1 MRYTMEHII
10 HTSNARYPITIKV
23 LHTLTTMK
31 EFKATHEGQKRINI
45 FLRDEGFGSRR
56 NIDSYIENGL
66 VTINSKKAALG
77 SKVSKGDTIT
87 IKKVAKDLVYAL
99 YNKPRGEVTGRLDT
113 LPDCEPLGRLDK
125 ESEGLL
131 LYSNDYRVVDALLN
145 PKFARE
151 KEYDVVIREK
161 ATPRV
166 VTLLKKGIKT
176 QEATY
181 APVKAVTIY
190 NEGYSL
196 KIILTEGKKHEIRRM
211 LNALSLTVMSLKRV
225 RIMSFV
231 IHGLKSKTVHILSD
245 KQRETLLK
253 DCDIN

>member
-1 MRYTMEHII
+1 MEYIVRAPNEGHPLMY
-10 HTSNARYPITIKV
+10 SLR
-23 LHTLTTMK
+23 LTMK
-31 EFKATHEGQKRINI
+31 EIKVTSKEEKRINV
-45 FLRDEGFGSRR
+45 FLRDEGIGSRR
-56 NIDSYIENGL
+56 TIDDYITKGYI
-66 VTINSKKAALG
+66 TINKIPATLG
-77 SKVSKGDTIT
+77 SKVKHNDIVTVKT
-87 IKKVAKDLVYAL
+87 LAKDLVYAL
-99 YNKPRGEVTGRLDT
+99 YHKPRGEVTGRIEA
-113 LPDCEPLGRLDK
+113 LPGCEPLGRLDR

-151 KEYDVVIREK
+151 KEYEVVIREK

-166 VTLLKKGIKT
+166 ITLLKKGIRT
-176 QEATY
+176 QEAQY

-211 LNALSLTVMSLKRV
+211 LNALNLTVMSLKRV

-231 IHGLKSKTVHILSD
+231 IHGLKSKAVHILTP
-245 KQRETLLK
+245 KQVDTLLK
-253 DCDIN
+253 DCNLN

>member
-1 MRYTMEHII
+1 
-10 HTSNARYPITIKV
+10 
-23 LHTLTTMK
+23 MK
-31 EFKATHEGQKRINI
+31 EIKATNHEPKRINV
-45 FLRDEGFGSRR
+45 FLRDEGLGSRR
-56 NIDSYIENGL
+56 TIDSYITQGN
-66 VTINSKKAALG
+66 VTINKKPATLG
-77 SKVSKGDTIT
+77 SKVHKNDLVS
-87 IKKVAKDLVYAL
+87 IKTVAKDLVYAL
-99 YNKPRGEVTGRLDT
+99 YHKPRGEVTGRIPQLRE
-113 LPDCEPLGRLDK
+113 CEPLGRLDK

-166 VTLLKKGIKT
+166 VTLLKKGITT

-181 APVKAVTIY
+181 APVKAVNIY

-211 LNALSLTVMSLKRV
+211 LNALNLTVVSLKRV

-231 IHGLKSKTVHILSD
+231 LHGLKPKAVHVLSSKQVAI
-245 KQRETLLK
+245 LLK
-253 DCDIN
+253 ECNIS

>member
-1 MRYTMEHII
+1 
-10 HTSNARYPITIKV
+10 
-23 LHTLTTMK
+23 MK
-31 EFKATHEGQKRINI
+31 EIKATNTEPKRINV
-45 FLRDEGFGSRR
+45 FLRDEGLGSRR
-56 NIDSYIENGL
+56 TVDSYINSGT
-66 VTINSKKAALG
+66 VTINGKPITLG
-77 SKVSKGDTIT
+77 SKVYKNDIVSVKT
-87 IKKVAKDLVYAL
+87 VQKDLVYAL
-99 YNKPRGEVTGRLDT
+99 YHKPRGEVTGRISS
-113 LPDCEPLGRLDK
+113 LPGCEPLGRLDK

-151 KEYDVVIREK
+151 KEYEILIREK

-166 VTLLKKGIKT
+166 VTLLKKGIVT

-190 NEGYSL
+190 NDGYSL

-211 LNALSLTVMSLKRV
+211 LNALNITVVSLKRV

-231 IHGLKSKTVHILSD
+231 LHGLKAKTVHVLTK
-245 KQRETLLK
+245 KQAETLLRE
-253 DCDIN
+253 CSLL

>member
-1 MRYTMEHII
+1 
-10 HTSNARYPITIKV
+10 
-23 LHTLTTMK
+23 MK
-31 EFKATHEGQKRINI
+31 EIKATHIEPKRINV

-56 NIDSYIENGL
+56 NIDNFITQGF
-66 VTINSKKAALG
+66 VAINKTTATLG
-77 SKVSKGDTIT
+77 SKVAHNDVVT
-87 IKKVAKDLVYAL
+87 IKLIAKDLIYAL
-99 YNKPRGEVTGRLDT
+99 YHKPKGEVTGRIES
-113 LPDCEPLGRLDK
+113 LPGCEPLGRLDK

-145 PKFARE
+145 PKFGRE

-166 VTLLKKGIKT
+166 ITLLKKGIRT
-176 QEATY
+176 QEAQY

-211 LNALSLTVMSLKRV
+211 LNALNLTVASLKRV

-231 IHGLKSKTVHILSD
+231 IHGLKAKKVYILTPKQVDTLLSD
-245 KQRETLLK
+245 CGIK
-253 DCDIN
+253 

>member
-1 MRYTMEHII
+1 
-10 HTSNARYPITIKV
+10 
-23 LHTLTTMK
+23 MK
-31 EFKATHEGQKRINI
+31 EIKATHKESKRINV

-56 NIDSYIENGL
+56 TIDDYIIKSY
-66 VTINSKKAALG
+66 VTINGKLATLG
-77 SKVSKGDTIT
+77 SKVNHDDVVAVKS
-87 IKKVAKDLVYAL
+87 VAKDAIYAL
-99 YNKPRGEVTGRLDT
+99 YNKPRGEVTGRLEE
-113 LPDCEPLGRLDK
+113 LPGCEPLGRLDK

-166 VTLLKKGIKT
+166 ITLLKKGIRT
-176 QEATY
+176 QEAQY

-211 LNALSLTVMSLKRV
+211 LNALNLTVASLKRV

-231 IHGLKSKTVHILSD
+231 IHGLKAKTVHILTP
-245 KQRETLLK
+245 KQIDTLLS
-253 DCDIN
+253 DCGII